1 MFKNLINYFKR
12 EKKISS
18 PKMATFVPNSSIYS
32 QSNRP
37 SSYYG
42 ATGSISKDRE
52 RSFEINK
59 ILKKLKDKNGYII

>member
-1 MFKNLINYFKR
+1 MFKNLINYFKS
-12 EKKISS
+12 E
-18 PKMATFVPNSSIYS
+18 MATFVPNSVTYS
-32 QSNRP
+32 QSSRP

-59 ILKKLKDKNGYII
+59 ILKKVKKDKSGYII